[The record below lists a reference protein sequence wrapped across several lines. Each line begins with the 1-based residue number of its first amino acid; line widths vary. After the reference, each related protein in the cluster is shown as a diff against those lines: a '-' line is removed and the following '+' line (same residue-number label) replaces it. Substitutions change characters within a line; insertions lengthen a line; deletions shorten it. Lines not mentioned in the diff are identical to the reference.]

1 MKYQVIFTKKVA
13 KAILQLNKKD
23 IPLIIEKAES
33 LEQDPRP
40 EGSKKL
46 AGTKEEFWRVRVGI
60 YRIVYLIEDDEIKIV
75 KITKVGHRKDIY
87 RKK

>member
-13 KAILQLNKKD
+13 KAIRQLNKKD
-23 IPLIIEKAES
+23 IPRIIEKAES

-46 AGTKEEFWRVRVGI
+46 SGTQVDFWRIRVGN
-60 YRIVYLIEDDEIKIV
+60 YRIIYLIKDEIKIV